1 VTSIWPLERQYHKP
15 YLFLP
20 NSVKWAWG
28 TKTFVMGIINATEDS
43 FSGDGLKNR
52 LEDAVALAKSFELAG
67 VDVIDIGGASS
78 RPGAS
83 ATPIQVEIESVVTI
97 IEAIR
102 NQTSVP
108 ISVDTTWADVAEKAI
123 SAGAN
128 IVNDISGFQLDPE
141 MANLVAERK
150 VPAVIMHNQRNR
162 EHFDVVADVLKG
174 LEKTLQIC
182 DNAHVDKG
190 NLIFDPGFGFGWSVH
205 QNLELLQRLPEF
217 WGLKLPLLIGTSR
230 KSSIGTILD
239 NEVGERRFGTAATVA
254 QAICAGVDV
263 VRVHDAFEM
272 SDVVAVTDAIVR
284 RPITSES

>member
-1 VTSIWPLERQYHKP
+1 
-15 YLFLP
+15 
-20 NSVKWAWG
+20 
-28 TKTFVMGIINATEDS
+28 MGIINATEDS

-52 LEDAVALAKSFELAG
+52 LDDAVALAKSFELAG
-67 VDVIDIGGASS
+67 VDVIDVGGASS

-83 ATPIQVEIESVVTI
+83 VIPIQVEIENVVTI

-108 ISVDTTWADVAEKAI
+108 ISVDTTWASVAEQAI
-123 SAGAN
+123 YAGAN
-128 IVNDISGFQLDPE
+128 IINDISGFQLDPE
-141 MANLVAERK
+141 MASLVAEK
-150 VPAVIMHNQRNR
+150 MVPAVIMHNQRDR
-162 EHFDVVADVLKG
+162 KHFDVVADVVKG

-182 DNAHVDKG
+182 DDAHVDKG
-190 NLIFDPGFGFGWSVH
+190 NLIFDPGFGFGWSVR

-217 WGLKLPLLIGTSR
+217 WALNLPLLIGTSR

-239 NEVGERRFGTAATVA
+239 NKVNERRFGTAATVA

-284 RPITSES
+284 RPIISES